1 MEGDQYFPSQ
11 PFVVT
16 ADCLSLLGTVPGGPL
31 ERQELDSH
39 VYRKT
44 GTLPLIFLK
53 NQSCHYMNDEV

>member
-31 ERQELDSH
+31 ERQELRSH

-44 GTLPLIFLK
+44 GTLPLK
-53 NQSCHYMNDEV
+53 NQSRHYMNDEV